1 MAEELAQGMAAA
13 AVSNWEPM
21 EFNDARK
28 ASVKAAFELAAS
40 EGKLSMKEVHK
51 LLFTAEERSEY
62 NFDNFQ
68 EVSAR
73 RDSSRRGGAES
84 GSWQGKERELGE
96 VLRLQSGVGLWYRKC
111 DVANGAKWFLT
122 EILPSFASP
131 S

>member
-68 EVSAR
+68 EDLFST
-73 RDSSRRGGAES
+73 
-84 GSWQGKERELGE
+84 QPKKKEEDTMCWEE
-96 VLRLQSGVGLWYRKC
+96 VLK
-111 DVANGAKWFLT
+111 FLDDN
-122 EILPSFASP
+122 L
-131 S
+131 